1 MRITVSGSPPE
12 DVGQQL
18 TVFRVVQEGLT
29 NALRY
34 AASATA
40 VRVVIVFRP
49 ETVIVTV
56 DDDAALHPTAGQGS
70 GRGLIGLRERVS
82 LYGGTLEAGPRRGGG
97 WRVRAAFNAIQDAA
111 RLSPSALG
119 VSASS
124 SAPAADTARA
134 STVPATEPAPAIE
147 ETP

>member
-1 MRITVSGSPPE
+1 
-12 DVGQQL
+12 QQL

-49 ETVIVTV
+49 DTVIVTV
-56 DDDAALHPTAGQGS
+56 DDDATLHPAAGQGS
-70 GRGLIGLRERVS
+70 GRGLIGLRERIS

-111 RLSPSALG
+111 RLGPSALAA
-119 VSASS
+119 SASA
-124 SAPAADTARA
+124 SAPSADTARA
-134 STVPATEPAPAIE
+134 STAAAEPARTPE